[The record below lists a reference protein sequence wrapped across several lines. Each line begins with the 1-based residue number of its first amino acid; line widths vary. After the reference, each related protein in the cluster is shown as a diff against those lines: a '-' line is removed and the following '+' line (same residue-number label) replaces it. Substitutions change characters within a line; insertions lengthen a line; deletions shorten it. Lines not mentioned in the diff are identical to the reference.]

1 MIACSAWLMLLP
13 SAVWDYNAL
22 LQPQPAMTDPS
33 AAAASLVEQRA
44 DLGGLEM
51 VGAVL
56 PSLGA
61 LLSMV
66 LAFRSN
72 LSRLPPPPAPA
83 PAPAPPPAPAAAG
96 SAGSLKIE
104 GIADGELDKDDG
116 GGGTTQGE
124 QERETTP
131 PAVPAAAS
139 GVELAVRRLAE
150 WVGVAQAPG
159 PFEGEFCRLIGQHQQ
174 WFLFDRPS
182 RDDHWFV
189 TLGARKT
196 PSFELFSYTK
206 SEPLYQ
212 DRLGTNI
219 GKALKKGRFLQGAAK
234 MGLPLTSSI
243 RSSFLM
249 AAVAPPLQPAR
260 WVRLQLRYEPLL
272 RPISNQR
279 SEWGDHL
286 A

>member
-33 AAAASLVEQRA
+33 AAAASLVEQQA

-83 PAPAPPPAPAAAG
+83 PAPPPAPAPAAAG

-139 GVELAVRRLAE
+139 GVELAVRRLAG
-150 WVGVAQAPG
+150 WVG
-159 PFEGEFCRLIGQHQQ
+159 
-174 WFLFDRPS
+174 
-182 RDDHWFV
+182 
-189 TLGARKT
+189 
-196 PSFELFSYTK
+196 
-206 SEPLYQ
+206 
-212 DRLGTNI
+212 
-219 GKALKKGRFLQGAAK
+219 
-234 MGLPLTSSI
+234 
-243 RSSFLM
+243 
-249 AAVAPPLQPAR
+249 
-260 WVRLQLRYEPLL
+260 
-272 RPISNQR
+272 
-279 SEWGDHL
+279 
-286 A
+286 